1 MSTAAPGAL
10 PVMILAASAIFCLIV
25 LWLYL
30 RHVFQRTESSRETT
44 IRELTDNLSDGAFIL
59 KNDRFNYVNPSLC
72 ALLGYRAKDFKRM
85 KWQDITSAENSG
97 NAAQLLK
104 DIREGKI
111 REFQSKLT
119 GVRRDGSKILLN
131 VTAKRVG
138 SPTGGKLYAGTV
150 RAVTE
155 PSAPSDQSDMD
166 PMTGLPGRLLL
177 RQNMLHE
184 ILDGGAVSFALILV
198 DIDGLTRV
206 NDTLGHEAGNRLIIL
221 AAKRLAACEPD
232 HVYHFQGDAFAIL
245 LKDVSRAEAE
255 QHMKRIREEFTG
267 PVSLN
272 QSPWYESVTMGISFF
287 PDDADNRSQVIEHA
301 EAAIHY
307 AKKVSKGRYQIF
319 NPTVGRKIKKQLELE
334 MDLRRAL
341 SRDQLVMYYQP
352 QIDLSSGAIQGNE
365 ALMRWV
371 HPNLGVISPSVFI
384 PLAEQI
390 GIIEEIGEWALE
402 TACRQTK
409 IWNDLGY
416 NFRLSVNLS
425 PKQILQDNL
434 VDLIRQTLRRTHF
447 PPQLLH
453 LEITETADVDLLMM
467 ARKLGELCDLGTGIS
482 IDDFGTGYNSLNYLK
497 ALPLTQMK
505 IDQSFIRK
513 DYYNQHNTALIRTI
527 IALAEELKLQVVA
540 EGVETVEHVRFLKQL
555 HCDLAQGYL
564 FGRPLPASSL
574 LSQIPLIN
582 RQIALTSLE
591 A

>member
-1 MSTAAPGAL
+1 MSIATPGAL
-10 PVMILAASAIFCLIV
+10 TVIMLAASAIFCLIV

-30 RHVFQRTESSRETT
+30 HHVLQHSESNRETT
-44 IRELTDNLSDGAFIL
+44 IRELTDSLSDGAFIL
-59 KNDRFNYVNPSLC
+59 KNDHFIYVNPSLC
-72 ALLGYRAKDFKRM
+72 AVLDYSIKDFKRM
-85 KWQDITSAENSG
+85 KWQDITTVENSG

-104 DIREGKI
+104 ELREGKR
-111 REFQSKLT
+111 REFQAKLT

-131 VTAKRVG
+131 VTAKRVSSSG
-138 SPTGGKLYAGTV
+138 GGKLYAGTIRV
-150 RAVTE
+150 ASE
-155 PSAPSDQSDMD
+155 PSAPSDQPGTD
-166 PMTGLPGRLLL
+166 PMTGLPGRLRL
-177 RQNMLHE
+177 RHDMLHE

-198 DIDGLTRV
+198 DVDGLTRV
-206 NDTLGHEAGNRLIIL
+206 NDTLGHEAGNQLLIL
-221 AAKRLAACEPD
+221 AAKRLAACERD
-232 HVYHFQGDAFAIL
+232 HVYHFQGDTFAIL
-245 LKDVSRAEAE
+245 LKDISRAEAE
-255 QHMKRIREEFTG
+255 RHMKRISEEFTG
-267 PVSLN
+267 PLSLN

-287 PDDADNRSQVIEHA
+287 PDDADNRSQMIEHA

-307 AKKVSKGRYQIF
+307 AKKVSKGKYQIF
-319 NPTVGRKIKKQLELE
+319 NPAIGRKMKKQLELE

-352 QIDLSSGAIQGNE
+352 QIDLRSGTMQGNE

-409 IWNDLGY
+409 IWNELGFD
-416 NFRLSVNLS
+416 FRLSVNLS
-425 PKQILQDNL
+425 PKQVLQDNL
-434 VDLIRQTLRRTHF
+434 ADLVRQTLRKTHF

-453 LEITETADVDLLMM
+453 LEITETADADLLMM
-467 ARKLGELCDLGTGIS
+467 ARKLGELRDLGTGIS

-540 EGVETVEHVRFLKQL
+540 EGVETAEHVRFLKQL

-564 FGRPLPASSL
+564 FGRPLPAASL

-582 RQIALTSLE
+582 RQITLASLD